1 MGDLRPVI
9 LAVARVTRLGC
20 HFVCSV
26 ETIDSGQY
34 ALQGNLRFGH
44 AVSYVEELAA
54 AAGFVVVSSDARGLR
69 KHAGQTIP
77 GHI

>member
-1 MGDLRPVI
+1 M
-9 LAVARVTRLGC
+9 
-20 HFVCSV
+20 

-44 AVSYVEELAA
+44 ALSYVEELAA